1 MSVQTRAIRIARD
14 VIGIVLD
21 WNDRNLSDKE
31 AMKEITRSLMVHK
44 ENQDKEKKFEKKEGK
59 VLPEKNKAKSL
70 EIEEK
75 KEIIVEEKED
85 EGNREEEKT
94 EKIIEEKESKKL
106 TRNVRFGKKLVPP
119 LIISAFF
126 ILVVFGI
133 VNPYDVVSNFEV
145 EPSTEDKSIQL
156 REVPMDDTV
165 IRSEQFLE
173 IPSNSIEKIQN
184 SSEIILEP

>member
-44 ENQDKEKKFEKKEGK
+44 ENQDKEK

-75 KEIIVEEKED
+75 KEIIVEEKKD